1 MPRGEHVPS
10 ERRPDHRLTLAIYVV
25 IALLSMAAFWPLIE
39 SQRLANSGSA
49 AAERGDYAAAIEAW
63 TPLAEAGDVDAQFSL
78 GVLLDRGLGTA
89 KDPVAAAAWYRLAA
103 EQGSE
108 AAQVNLGLMYILG
121 RGVDMDAA
129 AAAEWF
135 QRAAAANVPQGLANL
150 GHLYRIG
157 RGVERDPARGY
168 ALLRRAALF
177 GNLTAALGVA
187 EMLAAGE
194 GVEADPIEALAWV
207 EYTARTEGPEARRAG
222 QLVDSLAAE
231 LDASG
236 RREATAMAGQLERQL
251 RR

>member
-1 MPRGEHVPS
+1 MGRSTSAFANGPSIESMPMPRGEHVPS

-78 GVLLDRGLGTA
+78 GVLLDRGLGAA

-157 RGVERDPARGY
+157 RGVERDPAS
-168 ALLRRAALF
+168 
-177 GNLTAALGVA
+177 
-187 EMLAAGE
+187 
-194 GVEADPIEALAWV
+194 DPIEALAWV